1 LQPRNDLT
9 AKDAKAARSRNR
21 ILRGFEFL
29 LCVLGDLCGEQEL
42 TMSQRT
48 LESPDALKDL
58 VGQEIAVTSWFNV
71 TQERIQQFADATLDH
86 QWIHV
91 DVDRARRES
100 PFKAPIAHGFLTLSL
115 LPHFMH
121 EALQIRQ
128 GVRLGVNYGL
138 NRVRFV
144 SPVPA
149 GSNIRARIVLQSLKD
164 VQDGMEAVFNA
175 TVELEGGAKPA
186 CVAEWVARYYR

>member
-1 LQPRNDLT
+1 MP
-9 AKDAKAARSRNR
+9 K
-21 ILRGFEFL
+21 
-29 LCVLGDLCGEQEL
+29 
-42 TMSQRT
+42 RT
-48 LESPDALKDL
+48 LDSPEALKTL
-58 VGQEIAVTSWFNV
+58 VGQEITITDWFNV

-91 DVDRARRES
+91 DVERARRES

-121 EALQIRQ
+121 QALEIKQ

-144 SPVPA
+144 SPVRA
-149 GSNIRARIVLQSLKD
+149 GSDIRARIVLQSLKD
-164 VQDGMEAVFNA
+164 VPPDAMEAIFNA
-175 TVELEGGAKPA
+175 TIEVEGGEKPC
-186 CVAEWVARYYR
+186 CVAEWVVRYYR

>member
-1 LQPRNDLT
+1 MP
-9 AKDAKAARSRNR
+9 KR
-21 ILRGFEFL
+21 IL
-29 LCVLGDLCGEQEL
+29 D
-42 TMSQRT
+42 
-48 LESPDALKDL
+48 SPDSLKDL
-58 VGQEIAVTSWFNV
+58 VGQEIAVTDWFNV

-91 DVDRARRES
+91 DVERAQRES

-121 EALQIRQ
+121 EAIQIKQ

-144 SPVPA
+144 SPVRA
-149 GSNIRARIVLQSLKD
+149 GSNIRARITLQSQKE
-164 VQDGMEAVFNA
+164 VPPNGVEVVFNV
-175 TVELEGGAKPA
+175 TVEVEGSEKPC

>member
-1 LQPRNDLT
+1 MP
-9 AKDAKAARSRNR
+9 KR
-21 ILRGFEFL
+21 ILN
-29 LCVLGDLCGEQEL
+29 
-42 TMSQRT
+42 
-48 LESPDALKDL
+48 SPDALKDL
-58 VGQEIAVTSWFNV
+58 IGQEIAVTDWFNV

-91 DVDRARRES
+91 DVERARRES

-121 EALQIRQ
+121 QALEIKQ
-128 GVRLGVNYGL
+128 GIRLGVNYGL

-144 SPVPA
+144 SPVRA

-164 VQDGMEAVFNA
+164 VPDGMEAVFNA
-175 TVELEGGAKPA
+175 TVEVEGGEKPC
-186 CVAEWVARYYR
+186 CVAEWVVRYYY